1 MTLKPFDLGNIRIAP
16 ENPRTDRSAES
27 IETMKASILA
37 VGLLHSLVGY
47 EEKGIAYVTAG
58 GTRLEAIKDALVNG
72 ELPANDTLVKDVPI
86 TIKDKAIAVDTGLTS
101 NLVLDVMSAAD
112 QFKAFH
118 RLHHDEGVD
127 VAEIA
132 ARYFTDEA
140 QVNRI
145 LKLAELPKPIFEAFK
160 AGKIRLD
167 QARAYAGCEDRERQ
181 ERVFEGLGVAAHPG
195 TIRQSLRAE
204 CYLANDDKVR
214 FVGLEAYEERG
225 GRITNDLFDDK
236 RILVDG
242 DLIDTL
248 FDEQIETI
256 KAEQVKAGWG
266 EVELFEGDYFWDR
279 KAEHSVLRPTWK
291 PTKRDAKAHEKATGE
306 LETVFENHGENN
318 WQWTDRVR
326 ERVHKINDRIER
338 IEARANVYS
347 DKQKSGGL
355 ALLRYVNGA
364 VEIHYLSAKTK
375 KAEAKAGKGAAKAD
389 QPFSN
394 AYVEQVTRTAGQALM
409 AHLCHNPG
417 RLNRVLAIMAMNGAL
432 DGVEGFNKS
441 VRKEKFSHD
450 IHMPELDDRTPMRGG
465 DRTQAELLTYLLG
478 LTDEELDAEMA
489 YALLPRYEIGWAH
502 GGAIESFRAIADA
515 ADFNLAD
522 AWCFGE
528 EELSSLNGKQLL
540 RVVSSLGRDAAALA
554 KSSKK
559 EKVIVTAR
567 YAVEQRWT
575 PDFVRTHE
583 PIERQTTTALTVRD
597 DESDMAEEIT
607 AAAEQ
612 LAQEQAEGSGTVSPE
627 AEAS

>member
-1 MTLKPFDLGNIRIAP
+1 MTLKHNDLGLFRIAP
-16 ENPRTDRSAES
+16 ENPRTYRSDES
-27 IETMKASILA
+27 IQTMAASIVA

-47 EEKGIAYVTAG
+47 EENGTIQLTAG
-58 GTRLEAIKDALVNG
+58 GTRMEAIKLALTDG
-72 ELPANDTLVKDVPI
+72 RLKPNDPRVTDIPV
-86 TIKDKAIAVDTGLTS
+86 TIKDKATAIDTALSS
-101 NLVLDVMSAAD
+101 NLVQSMMSAAD

-118 RLHHDEGVD
+118 RLHHEEGVD

-140 QVNRI
+140 QVSRI
-145 LKLAELPKPIFEAFK
+145 LKLADLPEPIFAAFE
-160 AGKIRLD
+160 AGKLRLD
-167 QARAYAGCEDRERQ
+167 QAKAYAGCDDRERQ
-181 ERVFEGLGVAAHPG
+181 ERVFEGLGLAAHPQ

-204 CYLANDDKVR
+204 SYLANDDKVR
-214 FVGLEAYEERG
+214 FVGLQTYQERG
-225 GRITNDLFDDK
+225 GRITDDLFDEK

-248 FDEQIETI
+248 FDEKIEAI
-256 KAEQVKAGWG
+256 KSEQTEAGWS
-266 EVELFEGDYFWDR
+266 EVELFDGDYFWDR
-279 KAEHSVLRPTWK
+279 KADHSLLRPTWK

-318 WQWTDRVR
+318 WQWSDRVTK
-326 ERVHKINDRIER
+326 RVAKINARIEK
-338 IEARANVYS
+338 IEARANIYS

-364 VEIHYLSAKTK
+364 VELHYLSAKTK
-375 KAEAKAGKGAAKAD
+375 TSEAKGGKAEKKAD

-394 AYVEQVTRTAGQALM
+394 AFVEQVTRTSGQALM

-432 DGVEGFNKS
+432 DGVEGFIKS

-450 IHMPELDDRTPMRGG
+450 IAMPELEDRTPMRGG
-465 DRTQAELLTYLLG
+465 DRNQAELLTYLLG
-478 LTDEELDAEMA
+478 LTDEELDAEIG

-502 GGAIESFRAIADA
+502 GGAIESFRAIAEA
-515 ADFNLAD
+515 ANFNLAD
-522 AWCFGE
+522 AWTFGE

-540 RVVSSLGRDAAALA
+540 RVVSSLDRDADALA

-567 YAVEQRWT
+567 YAQEQRWT
-575 PDFVRTHE
+575 PDFIRTHE
-583 PIERQTTTALTVRD
+583 PIARQTTKALTIRE
-597 DESDMAEEIT
+597 DESDMADEIT

-612 LAQEQAEGSGTVSPE
+612 LAQEQAELADTASPE
-627 AEAS
+627 ADAS